1 MTIPQKPRAPPM
13 PRAGRVRD
21 DLARDGGADAGGL
34 PLGHRA
40 GARGARMS
48 LRPLTVSVTTRNRPD
63 AIERCVRSLAWI
75 RDLVDRVIVL
85 DDASTPPLDGRRL
98 AGLAE
103 EAGVVL
109 EILREESHRGTA
121 AGKNTIAR
129 RAATPYLLSLDDDA
143 FLVGDAAIREAL
155 DVLQRDPA
163 VAAVAFAQSDATGRR
178 WPAGQQPSAAEGPCY
193 VPAFI
198 GFACL
203 IARDRLLEIGGYRET
218 FIIHG
223 EEREVCLRWLDRGL
237 HVVYLPGA
245 AVAHLAAAA
254 TNRDQRAYVR
264 QVMRND
270 CLAALLNE
278 PFARAVCIVPYKFW
292 SFTRM
297 RAAVPGGDPGG
308 LWWMTGEL
316 LRSAPAVWR
325 ERRPVRW
332 RTLREWR
339 RLRALSPPYSGPLQ
353 A

>member
-1 MTIPQKPRAPPM
+1 
-13 PRAGRVRD
+13 
-21 DLARDGGADAGGL
+21 
-34 PLGHRA
+34 
-40 GARGARMS
+40 MS
-48 LRPLTVSVTTRNRPD
+48 VRPLTVSVTTRNRPD
-63 AIERCVRSLAWI
+63 VIERCLTSLASI
-75 RDLVDRVIVL
+75 CDLVDRVIVL
-85 DDASTPPLDGRRL
+85 DDASSPPLDGRRL

-103 EAGVVL
+103 NAGIAL
-109 EILREESHRGTA
+109 EILRVETHSGTA

-129 RAATPYLLSLDDDA
+129 RARAPYLLSLDDDA
-143 FLVGDAAIREAL
+143 FLVGDGPVREAL
-155 DVLQRDPA
+155 AVLQRDPG
-163 VAAVAFAQSDATGRR
+163 VAAVAFAQSDANGRR
-178 WPAGQQPSAAEGPCY
+178 WPSGQQPSAAEGPCY

-203 IARDRLLEIGGYRET
+203 IARDRLIEIGGYRES

-245 AVAHLAAAA
+245 AVAHLASAA
-254 TNRDQRAYVR
+254 NRDQRAYVR

-278 PFARAVCIVPYKFW
+278 PFARAVCIVPYKLW
-292 SFTRM
+292 SYTRM
-297 RAAVPGGDPGG
+297 RAEVPGGDSGG
-308 LWWMTGEL
+308 LWWIVREL

-332 RTLREWR
+332 STLREWR